1 MIIFRLSAT
10 LGWIRVPND
19 SGAQIFGPT
28 VFSHYVDFWSNPS
41 TDINRAFETKST
53 GRRTLQQQGPVLE
66 RQEFQEDR
74 FLHLVKHSDYGGDH
88 GTATT
93 TTIYYNETTTFN
105 NNNHLRTGDDRRS

>member
-1 MIIFRLSAT
+1 M
-10 LGWIRVPND
+10 
-19 SGAQIFGPT
+19 
-28 VFSHYVDFWSNPS
+28 
-41 TDINRAFETKST
+41 KST
-53 GRRTLQQQGPVLE
+53 GRKTKNNNEPVLG

-105 NNNHLRTGDDRRS
+105 HLRTGDDRRS